1 MNFRIGGLAAALG
14 VGAALAAAGPA
25 WADSGAT
32 GQDGRSSAVA
42 DRTTAAGPQRP
53 ARQAKR
59 TAVARPVSKAITA
72 AGPAR
77 LSITGAGQSPFVL
90 AGGTTGAGELSGIAF
105 AGGGIT
111 DTGYYAVGDTG
122 TPAIWELYTSLNGN
136 TGRIRSSLVSG
147 SISVPQLGRD
157 SEGIA
162 LAPGRGSAWVS
173 DEIASTI
180 TEFSLTTGAKVGAV
194 TVPAI
199 FRPANVQN
207 NMGLESLTYG
217 AEKLWTGNE
226 EALRPDGAL
235 STTAAGSWVRLQ
247 EFTGPELTAGRQF
260 GYLTDPISR
269 MSPFVSVERSGLVD
283 LVALPNGELLALER
297 ELGGW
302 IPRFRSRI
310 YLVGF
315 GGATDVSALPSLAD
329 GGFTPVAKTLLWE
342 GFFGFSNFEGIAL
355 GPVIGAGTYSLLLVS
370 DDGAGEL
377 AQRQGVLSL
386 ILRGVGDPA
395 APQNPPS
402 VLV

>member
-1 MNFRIGGLAAALG
+1 
-14 VGAALAAAGPA
+14 
-25 WADSGAT
+25 
-32 GQDGRSSAVA
+32 
-42 DRTTAAGPQRP
+42 
-53 ARQAKR
+53 
-59 TAVARPVSKAITA
+59 
-72 AGPAR
+72 
-77 LSITGAGQSPFVL
+77 
-90 AGGTTGAGELSGIAF
+90 
-105 AGGGIT
+105 
-111 DTGYYAVGDTG
+111 
-122 TPAIWELYTSLNGN
+122 
-136 TGRIRSSLVSG
+136 
-147 SISVPQLGRD
+147 
-157 SEGIA
+157 
-162 LAPGRGSAWVS
+162 
-173 DEIASTI
+173 
-180 TEFSLTTGAKVGAV
+180 
-194 TVPAI
+194 
-199 FRPANVQN
+199 
-207 NMGLESLTYG
+207 
-217 AEKLWTGNE
+217 
-226 EALRPDGAL
+226 
-235 STTAAGSWVRLQ
+235 VRLQ